1 MTKNNHQIAD
11 YDAALNAKFGVEN
24 TPERIE
30 AEEKAYMLYAGKAL
44 ADARKNVKIT
54 QTELAQ
60 RMKCSR
66 SHISRIERGLANP
79 KFSIYYRMM
88 NALGYKMDIIIP

>member
-11 YDAALNAKFGVEN
+11 YDAVIDAEFGTEN
-24 TPERIE
+24 MSEQIV
-30 AEEKAYMLYAGKAL
+30 AAEKAYTLYAGKVL

-54 QTELAQ
+54 QVELAQ

-66 SHISRIERGLANP
+66 SYISRIERGLANP
-79 KFSIYYRMM
+79 KFSIYHRMM
-88 NALGYKMDIIIP
+88 NALGYRMDIVVP